1 MRKPAKE
8 ETDMKYLDLR
18 RACARLGLLAGF
30 FMLFG
35 CGSKPGTQGIPP
47 EKVAEL
53 IHQVLEA
60 DRTVYTKE
68 VVNRLQLDEEV
79 IKASEHFKEDKA
91 LPLPAQMLRM
101 GAQLVAEKG
110 VFRYALISKWAI
122 NKANLPKS
130 DFEAKGLEAV
140 VADPSKP
147 YVETITAGGKKYFAA
162 LYADKAVAPACV
174 TCHNGHKE
182 SPKTDFKLGD
192 VMGGVVIS
200 IPLES

>member
-1 MRKPAKE
+1 M
-8 ETDMKYLDLR
+8 
-18 RACARLGLLAGF
+18 
-30 FMLFG
+30 G
-35 CGSKPGTQGIPP
+35 CGSKPESQGIPP

-53 IHQVLEA
+53 IHQVIEA

-68 VVNRLQLDEEV
+68 VVNRLQIDEEV

-101 GAQLVAEKG
+101 GAQLVADKG

-122 NKANLPKS
+122 NKANLPKT
-130 DFEAKGLEAV
+130 DFETKGLDAV
-140 VADPSKP
+140 VTDPSKP
-147 YVETITAGGKKYFAA
+147 YRENITVGGRKYFVA

-182 SPKTDFKLGD
+182 SPKTDFKIGD
-192 VMGGVVIS
+192 VMGGVVITV
-200 IPLES
+200 PLES